1 MKEYKNKGEI
11 NHALKRLS
19 LERQIAWE
27 EIKGLKGDFKES
39 IQPYNWF
46 GPIVSSAKQ
55 YGIQYLISLLFKKK
69 K

>member
-1 MKEYKNKGEI
+1 MKEYKNKDEI
-11 NHALKRLS
+11 NHDLKRLR

-46 GPIVSSAKQ
+46 GPILSSAKQ
-55 YGIQYLISLLFKKK
+55 YGILYFIRLLFSKKK
-69 K
+69 

>member
-1 MKEYKNKGEI
+1 MREYKNKDEI

-46 GPIVSSAKQ
+46 GPILSYAKQ
-55 YGIQYLISLLFKKK
+55 YGFLYFIRLLFRKKK
-69 K
+69 

>member
-1 MKEYKNKGEI
+1 MKQYNNLKEV
-11 NHALKRLS
+11 NHDLKRLN

-27 EIKGLKGDFKES
+27 EIKGLKEDFKES

-46 GPIVSSAKQ
+46 GPILSSAKQ
-55 YGIQYLISLLFKKK
+55 YGILYFIRLLFKKK

>member
-1 MKEYKNKGEI
+1 MKHYNNI
-11 NHALKRLS
+11 NEVNHDLKRLR

-46 GPIVSSAKQ
+46 GPILSSAKQ
-55 YGIQYLISLLFKKK
+55 YGILYFIRLLFRKKK
-69 K
+69 